1 MNVVNYL
8 RGAVFRLQIHAINTW
23 GADQDKFNERR
34 TGANL
39 IGKITW
45 AWAMGKIVD

>member
-8 RGAVFRLQIHAINTW
+8 RGAVFRLRIQAINTW
-23 GADQDKFNERR
+23 GADQEKFNEKF
-34 TGANL
+34 NL

-45 AWAMGKIVD
+45 AWAIEERLK